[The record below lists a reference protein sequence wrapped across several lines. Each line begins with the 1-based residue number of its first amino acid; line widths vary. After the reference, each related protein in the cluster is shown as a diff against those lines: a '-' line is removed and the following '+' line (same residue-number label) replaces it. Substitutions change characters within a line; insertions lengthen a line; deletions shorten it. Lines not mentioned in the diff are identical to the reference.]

1 MLQPRHTEDGA
12 IEAGIDEAGRGCLWG
27 PLVAA
32 AVIWPAGA
40 PATWPQEVQ
49 ALATQ
54 VRDSKKVSAKKR
66 ATMETAIK
74 AAAVAWGL
82 GVVTPEEIDARGMT
96 WANRAAFERAA
107 AACRGGDPA
116 VKPERLVID
125 GILGLETATLAAL
138 GVKQQ
143 VVEAAGDGTY
153 LAVAAASILA
163 KEGRDR
169 MVAEAVAVDPELQSV
184 YGILNSK
191 GYGTAKH
198 REAIKTRGM
207 LPGHRRLFLRKL
219 LGLDHTV
226 SEGGDGGFKGGSRRT
241 PVYDFLEDEDA
252 V

>member
-1 MLQPRHTEDGA
+1 
-12 IEAGIDEAGRGCLWG
+12 
-27 PLVAA
+27 
-32 AVIWPAGA
+32 
-40 PATWPQEVQ
+40 
-49 ALATQ
+49 
-54 VRDSKKVSAKKR
+54 VSAKKR
-66 ATMETAIK
+66 GVLETGIK

-96 WANRAAFERAA
+96 WANRTAFERATDA
-107 AACRGGDPA
+107 VRGGGTQ
-116 VKPERLVID
+116 PERLVID
-125 GILGLETATLAAL
+125 GILGLQPAALTAL
-138 GVKQQ
+138 GVRQQ

-169 MVAEAVAVDPELQSV
+169 MVAEAVEANPELQSV

-198 REAIKTRGM
+198 RDAIKTRGM

-226 SEGGDGGFKGGSRRT
+226 SEGEGGFKGAGGR
-241 PVYDFLEDEDA
+241 PAYDFLDEEE